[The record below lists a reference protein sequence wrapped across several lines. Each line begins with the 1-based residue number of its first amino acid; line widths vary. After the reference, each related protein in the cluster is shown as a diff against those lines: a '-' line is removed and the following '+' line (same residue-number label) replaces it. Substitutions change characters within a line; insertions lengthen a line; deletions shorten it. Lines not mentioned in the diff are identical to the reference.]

1 MKKVFL
7 VSAIFAMA
15 LGLFAQP
22 KYEVRAVWLTT
33 NSGLDWPKGEYN
45 VDEQKEKLCEILDKL
60 VDANFNTIIFQA
72 QVKGD
77 VLWES
82 TMQPALRTVTGDG
95 SKKMSYDVSRFVID
109 ECHKRNLECHAW
121 IVPYRIGNASEANKY
136 KNNPVKHPTVSNP
149 ELCIEYNSAYYLDP
163 GLPETREYLLD
174 VYRELISNYDYDGV
188 NFDYT
193 RYPGSDFG
201 DADSYAKYNPEGLP
215 KDDWRR
221 QNINTFIAEFYDMA
235 KDINPNIKVGAAPI
249 GTYKNVSG
257 FGNMTAYGNVYQDAC
272 QWMQSGNQDL
282 LIPQMY
288 WNENYGFSPNMSTW
302 VTNSAG
308 RQLVI
313 GLAPYKMVDGSND
326 WEVSVVTDQIDKVRA
341 NDGISG
347 VCFFRTDHVIDVSQ
361 SKIKELY
368 NELQNNYFKYPA
380 HIVPMDYNGI
390 TKPNAPVEVTQE
402 YINGEYYITWDTP
415 ELDVDNTPIK
425 YYSVYLSDGES
436 VDLNDVQQ
444 VVCHVTKE
452 TEFKYTS
459 SNPNLRFA
467 VTAFDKNY
475 YESIPVISKNAGVED
490 VMNVETS
497 FYYSDGDIHIN
508 SSGPI
513 DKIEIFSMTGC
524 RYIYESVSGNIITI
538 SCADL
543 PKGVYVVCSHCE
555 NGKTSVNKFIK

>member
-7 VSAIFAMA
+7 VSVIIAAA

-33 NSGLDWPKGEYN
+33 NSGLDWPKGEYD
-45 VDEQKEKLCEILDKL
+45 VDAQKENLCEILDKL

-82 TMQPALRTVTGDG
+82 TMQPAMKSVTGNG
-95 SKKMSYDVSRFVID
+95 SKDMSYDVSKFVID

-121 IVPYRIGNASEANKY
+121 IVPYRIGTSSDANKY
-136 KNNPVKHPTVSNP
+136 ENNKVKHPFTSNP
-149 ELCIEYNSAYYLDP
+149 ELCIEYNGAYYLDP
-163 GLPETREYLLD
+163 GLPATREYLLD
-174 VYRELISNYDYDGV
+174 VYRELINNYDYDGV

-193 RYPGSDFG
+193 RYPGSDFD
-201 DADSYAKYNPEGLP
+201 DADSYATYNPEGLP

-221 QNINTFIAEFYDMA
+221 QNINTFIAEFYEMA
-235 KDINPNIKVGAAPI
+235 KSINPNIKIGAAPI

-257 FGNMTAYGNVYQDAC
+257 YSNMTAYGSVYQDAC
-272 QWMQSGNQDL
+272 QWMQSGNHDL

-288 WNENYGFSPNMSTW
+288 WNEKYGFSPNMSTW

-326 WEVSVVTDQIDKVRA
+326 WDVSVVTDQIEKTRA
-341 NDGISG
+341 NEGTSGI
-347 VCFFRTDHVIDVSQ
+347 CFFRADHVIDITQ
-361 SKIKELY
+361 SKINSLY

-390 TKPNAPVEVTQE
+390 TNPNAPINVEQE
-402 YINGEYYITWDTP
+402 YINGQYIITWNEP
-415 ELDVDNTPIK
+415 ELDVENTPIK
-425 YYSVYLSDGES
+425 YYSVYLSDGNT
-436 VDLNDVQQ
+436 VDLDDVQQ
-444 VVCHVTKE
+444 VVCHITKD

-459 SNPNLRFA
+459 SNSDLRFA
-467 VTAFDKNY
+467 VTTFDKNY
-475 YESIPVISKNAGVED
+475 YESNPSISKISSVESNI
-490 VMNVETS
+490 VGTNR
-497 FYYSDGDIHIN
+497 FYFSNDEIYVLSN
-508 SSGPI
+508 S
-513 DKIEIFSMTGC
+513 KIEIIEVFSVFG
-524 RYIYESVSGNIITI
+524 YKVKSVLVNGNEASI

-543 PKGVYVVCSHCE
+543 PKGMYIVCSQHE
-555 NGKTSVNKFIK
+555 NGKKSVNKFIK